1 MENMKSLC
9 TLQLNSANGANEIG
23 RVSKQWSNLMR
34 EYFTDADNFG
44 IQFPMDLDVRMKAV
58 VLGAV
63 FLIVSCFVL
72 VARDSRDSLRVT
84 KVSDEEA

>member
-1 MENMKSLC
+1 
-9 TLQLNSANGANEIG
+9 
-23 RVSKQWSNLMR
+23 MR

-63 FLIVSCFVL
+63 FLIVSILIEFGL
-72 VARDSRDSLRVT
+72 LKSFRFFFLILPLFFT
-84 KVSDEEA
+84 NGWK